1 MPEPISDIMPRRG
14 GETFLLAASVPNQ
27 QKDYILQKRRHYKS
41 VSLSTFLNGLCAPAC
56 KPGCEN
62 ILHR

>member
-14 GETFLLAASVPNQ
+14 GETFLLAVSMPEPA
-27 QKDYILQKRRHYKS
+27 KRLHITKRRHYKS
-41 VSLSTFLNGLCAPAC
+41 VSPSTFLNGLCAPAC
-56 KPGCEN
+56 KPGCED